1 MEGPSESTELPFHVT
16 EASRSCQHLHV
27 EESTVGSEAH
37 AELAQDHFDDGRS
50 TARADNDGR
59 SGSPGCSEHSSSLS
73 KALSKLQRKRSHADH
88 TQTESLGQEE
98 RLEISA
104 ADSVGKRL
112 CTSSYFTLPEAADDV

>member
-1 MEGPSESTELPFHVT
+1 M
-16 EASRSCQHLHV
+16 

-50 TARADNDGR
+50 TARADNDGM
-59 SGSPGCSEHSSSLS
+59 PGCSEHSSSLS